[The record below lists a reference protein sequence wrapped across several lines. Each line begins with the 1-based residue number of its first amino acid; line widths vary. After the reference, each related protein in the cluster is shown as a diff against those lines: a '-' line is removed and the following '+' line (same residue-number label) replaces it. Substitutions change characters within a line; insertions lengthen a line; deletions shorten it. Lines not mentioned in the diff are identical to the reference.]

1 MQKVSCLRDNWQRA
15 ILFPTAGLIVALDQL
30 SKVWIR
36 SNLPV
41 GQSLPDEG
49 FFQLTHVHNTGGVF
63 GLFQGQSFSLTIVA
77 LVGVGFLLSILFI
90 YRRFPLLNSIPGKLA
105 IGLVLGGIVGNLIDR
120 LSQGY
125 VTDFID
131 VGVWPVFNIADSA
144 IVVGVIILA
153 YTMLTLVRAKK
164 Q

>member
-15 ILFPTAGLIVALDQL
+15 IFFPTAGLIVTLDQL

-77 LVGVGFLLSILFI
+77 LVGVGFLLSVLFI

-164 Q
+164 H

>member
-1 MQKVSCLRDNWQRA
+1 
-15 ILFPTAGLIVALDQL
+15 
-30 SKVWIR
+30 
-36 SNLPV
+36 
-41 GQSLPDEG
+41 
-49 FFQLTHVHNTGGVF
+49 
-63 GLFQGQSFSLTIVA
+63 
-77 LVGVGFLLSILFI
+77 
-90 YRRFPLLNSIPGKLA
+90 
-105 IGLVLGGIVGNLIDR
+105 LVLGGIVGNLIDR